1 MKTLTTLSLSALAA
15 VSIAQTGGY
24 AIHVD
29 FYSGDTV
36 QAALAKIG
44 TARNVPILGDVDF
57 SALFAMQSQTSL
69 GIAATKGIPLGENL
83 AVFGGLAIRSLQEE
97 GKDKIRFRGGIVAG
111 VSWRF

>member
-1 MKTLTTLSLSALAA
+1 MRPVRTPQEFKACIGDQA
-15 VSIAQTGGY
+15 V
-24 AIHVD
+24 
-29 FYSGDTV
+29 
-36 QAALAKIG
+36 LAKIG

-69 GIAATKGIPLGENL
+69 GVAATKSVPLGENL

-111 VSWRF
+111 AFCTAPARCRWSAACGRR

>member
-1 MKTLTTLSLSALAA
+1 M
-15 VSIAQTGGY
+15 AQTGGY

-29 FYSGDTV
+29 FNSGDTV

-44 TARNVPILGDVDF
+44 TARNVPFFGTVDV

-83 AVFGGLAIRSLQEE
+83 AIFGGLAIRSLQEE
-97 GKDKIRFRGGIVAG
+97 GKDKIRFRGGVVAG

>member
-15 VSIAQTGGY
+15 VSMAQTASY

-36 QAALAKIG
+36 KVIMTEVG
-44 TARNVPILGDVDF
+44 TARNVPLFGDVNI
-57 SALFAMQSQTSL
+57 SALFAMNSNTSL
-69 GIAATKGIPLGENL
+69 GVAATKSVPLGENL

-97 GKDKIRFRGGIVAG
+97 GKDKIRFRGGMVAG